1 MSDLGPDD
9 VAPNAPNAPHAPH
22 APSATPV
29 AEKPWYR
36 RLGPGLLAGASDADP
51 SNVAVYA
58 QAGSQFGFNMLWM
71 IVVTLPMMV
80 AVQLASAFVGRSNR
94 QGLVAGIREHF
105 SDRLAKALIV
115 MVALVNVVN
124 VGADLAAMG
133 DATALV
139 VGGRSYWYA
148 PVYGIVSLA
157 LQMTLSYERYSRWLK
172 WMTLGLIA
180 YVVELGFVHVDWGN
194 LLHALVLPQIAF
206 THAYATTAVAVLG
219 TTLSPYLFVWQA
231 ALEVEETAAEARN
244 GDTACSP
251 GTRRAA
257 ERRITFDTWTG
268 MIVTNAVS
276 FCIMVIGAAVFF
288 TRGRH
293 DIGSTAQAAEALR
306 PLAGEAAF
314 LVFAFG
320 IVGCGLLS
328 IPAFAGSAAYGCA
341 EAWRFREGLNEP
353 VRRAPAF
360 YAVLALC
367 VIAGI
372 GFCFSPIDPIKAL
385 YWSAVL
391 NGVAAVPM
399 LVLVMLLAKKRA
411 ASGQPGSGIVART
424 LGWLAVALMVVAVVT
439 MFVDVLS

>member
-1 MSDLGPDD
+1 MSGFDEDAPPAAEAPPD
-9 VAPNAPNAPHAPH
+9 AA
-22 APSATPV
+22 
-29 AEKPWYR
+29 KPWYR

-80 AVQLASAFVGRSNR
+80 AVQLAAAFIGRRNR
-94 QGLVAGIREHF
+94 EGLVAGIRQHYSE
-105 SDRLAKALIV
+105 RVAKTLIV
-115 MVALVNVVN
+115 MVVIVNVVN

-148 PVYGIVSLA
+148 PLYGIASLA
-157 LQMTLSYERYSRWLK
+157 LQVMLSYERYARWLK

-180 YVVELGFVHVDWGN
+180 YVLELGFVHVDWGD
-194 LLHALVLPQIAF
+194 LLHAIVLPHIAF
-206 THAYATTAVAVLG
+206 THDYATTAVAVLG

-231 ALEVEETAAEARN
+231 ALEVEETTAEQQNGERN
-244 GDTACSP
+244 S
-251 GTRRAA
+251 RR
-257 ERRITFDTWTG
+257 ETEQRITFDTWTG

-288 TRGRH
+288 SHGRH

-306 PLAGEAAF
+306 PIAGEAAF

-320 IVGCGLLS
+320 IVGCGLLA

-360 YAVLALC
+360 YTVLALC
-367 VIAGI
+367 VIVGI
-372 GFCFSPIDPIKAL
+372 AICFSPIDPIRAL

-399 LVLVMLLAKKRA
+399 LVLVMLLSQQRDA
-411 ASGQPGSGIVART
+411 AGQPGSGPVSKVF
-424 LGWLAVALMVVAVVT
+424 GWLAVALMAVSVAT
-439 MFVDVLS
+439 MIVDVLT

>member
-1 MSDLGPDD
+1 MSGLDEDARAAAD
-9 VAPNAPNAPHAPH
+9 
-22 APSATPV
+22 TPPP
-29 AEKPWYR
+29 AAKPWYR

-80 AVQLASAFVGRSNR
+80 VVQLASAFIGRRNR
-94 QGLVAGIREHF
+94 QGLIAGIREQF
-105 SDRLAKALIV
+105 SDRVAKALIV
-115 MVALVNVVN
+115 MVVIVNVVN

-139 VGGRSYWYA
+139 AGGRSYWYA
-148 PVYGIVSLA
+148 PVYGLASLG
-157 LQMTLSYERYSRWLK
+157 LQVLMSYERYARWLK
-172 WMTLGLIA
+172 WMTLGLLA
-180 YVVELGFVHVDWGN
+180 YVIELGFVHVDWGN
-194 LLHALVLPQIAF
+194 LLHAIVLPHISF
-206 THAYATTAVAVLG
+206 THDYATTAVAVLG

-231 ALEVEETAAEARN
+231 ALEVEETQAERRN
-244 GDTACSP
+244 GDTSCAP
-251 GTRRAA
+251 ATRR
-257 ERRITFDTWTG
+257 ETEQRITVDTWTG

-276 FCIMVIGAAVFF
+276 FCIMVVGAAVFF
-288 TRGRH
+288 AHGRH

-306 PLAGEAAF
+306 PIAGEAAF

-320 IVGCGLLS
+320 IVGCGLLA

-360 YAVLALC
+360 YTVLALC
-367 VIAGI
+367 VIVGI
-372 GFCFSPIDPIKAL
+372 AICFSPIDPIRAL

-399 LVLVMLLAKKRA
+399 LVLVMLLSQKRDA
-411 ASGQPGSGIVART
+411 AGQPGSGP
-424 LGWLAVALMVVAVVT
+424 LSKLFGWLAVVLMAASVVT
-439 MFVDVLS
+439 MIVDLLT

>member
-1 MSDLGPDD
+1 MSGPDED
-9 VAPNAPNAPHAPH
+9 VRPAADAPPAA
-22 APSATPV
+22 
-29 AEKPWYR
+29 KPWYR

-80 AVQLASAFVGRSNR
+80 AVQLAAAFIGRRNR
-94 QGLVAGIREHF
+94 EGLVAGIRAHF
-105 SDRLAKALIV
+105 SDRIAKTLIV
-115 MVALVNVVN
+115 MVVIVNVVN

-139 VGGRSYWYA
+139 AGGRSYWYA
-148 PVYGIVSLA
+148 PVYGLASLG
-157 LQMTLSYERYSRWLK
+157 LQVLLSYERYARWLK
-172 WMTLGLIA
+172 WMTLGLLA
-180 YVVELGFVHVDWGN
+180 YVIELGFVHVDWGN
-194 LLHALVLPQIAF
+194 LLRAIALPQISF
-206 THAYATTAVAVLG
+206 THDYATTAVAVLG

-231 ALEVEETAAEARN
+231 ALEVEETQAERRN
-244 GDTACSP
+244 GDQSCAP
-251 GTRRAA
+251 AARRET

-288 TRGRH
+288 ARGRH

-306 PLAGEAAF
+306 PIAGEAAF

-320 IVGCGLLS
+320 IVGCGLLA

-360 YAVLALC
+360 YTVLALC
-367 VIAGI
+367 VIVGI
-372 GFCFSPIDPIKAL
+372 AICFSPIDPIRAL

-391 NGVAAVPM
+391 NGIAAVPM
-399 LVLVMLLAKKRA
+399 LVFVMLLARRRDA
-411 ASGQPGSGIVART
+411 AGQPGSGPVSK
-424 LGWLAVALMVVAVVT
+424 LFGWLAVALMAASVAT
-439 MFVDVLS
+439 MIVDLLS

>member
-1 MSDLGPDD
+1 MSRLGEDARAAAG
-9 VAPNAPNAPHAPH
+9 APPPAA
-22 APSATPV
+22 
-29 AEKPWYR
+29 KPWYR

-80 AVQLASAFVGRSNR
+80 AVQLAAAFIGRRNR
-94 QGLVAGIREHF
+94 EGLVAGIREHF
-105 SDRLAKALIV
+105 SDRVAKTLIV
-115 MVALVNVVN
+115 MVVIVNVVN

-148 PVYGIVSLA
+148 PVYGIASLA
-157 LQMTLSYERYSRWLK
+157 LQVMLSYERYARWLK

-180 YVVELGFVHVDWGN
+180 YVLELGFVHVDWGN
-194 LLHALVLPQIAF
+194 VLHAIVLPQIAF

-231 ALEVEETAAEARN
+231 ALEVEQTTAEQQDGER
-244 GDTACSP
+244 D
-251 GTRRAA
+251 TRR
-257 ERRITFDTWTG
+257 ETEQRVTVDTWTG
-268 MIVTNAVS
+268 MVVTNAVS

-288 TRGRH
+288 AHGRH

-306 PLAGEAAF
+306 PIAGEAAF

-320 IVGCGLLS
+320 IVGCGLLA

-360 YAVLALC
+360 YTVLALC
-367 VIAGI
+367 VIVGI
-372 GFCFSPIDPIKAL
+372 AICFSPIDPIRAL

-399 LVLVMLLAKKRA
+399 LVLVMLLSGKRDA
-411 ASGQPGSGIVART
+411 AGQPGSGPVSK
-424 LGWLAVALMVVAVVT
+424 LFGWLAVVLMAASVVT
-439 MFVDVLS
+439 MIVDALT

>member
-1 MSDLGPDD
+1 MSDLRGDDARHGP
-9 VAPNAPNAPHAPH
+9 APAPPAA
-22 APSATPV
+22 
-29 AEKPWYR
+29 KPWYR

-58 QAGSQFGFNMLWM
+58 QAGSQFSFNMLWL
-71 IVVTLPMMV
+71 IVITLPMMV
-80 AVQLASAFVGRSNR
+80 AVQLASAFVGRTDR
-94 QGLVAGIREHF
+94 EGLVAGIREHF
-105 SDRLAKALIV
+105 SGRLAQCLIV
-115 MVALVNVVN
+115 LVAIVNVVN

-139 VGGRSYWYA
+139 AGGRSYWYA
-148 PVYGIVSLA
+148 PVYGIASLA
-157 LQMTLSYERYSRWLK
+157 LQVLLSYERYARWLK

-180 YVVELGFVHVDWGN
+180 YVLELGFVHVDWGH
-194 LLHALVLPQIAF
+194 LLHAIVLPRIAF
-206 THAYATTAVAVLG
+206 THEYATTAVAVLG

-231 ALEVEETAAEARN
+231 ALEVEETAAERRN
-244 GDTACSP
+244 GDDAGAP
-251 GTRRAA
+251 GARRDT
-257 ERRITFDTWTG
+257 ERRITFDTWIG

-288 TRGRH
+288 AHGKH

-306 PLAGEAAF
+306 PIAGEAAF

-320 IVGCGLLS
+320 IVGCGLLA

-367 VIAGI
+367 VVVGIAI
-372 GFCFSPIDPIKAL
+372 CFSPIDPIKAL

-391 NGVAAVPM
+391 NGIAAVPM
-399 LVLVMLLAKKRA
+399 LVLVMLLTQRREA
-411 ASGQPGSGIVART
+411 AGQPGSGLAAK
-424 LGWLAVALMVVAVVT
+424 LFGWLAVVLMAASVVT
-439 MFVDVLS
+439 MAVDMLA

>member
-1 MSDLGPDD
+1 
-9 VAPNAPNAPHAPH
+9 
-22 APSATPV
+22 
-29 AEKPWYR
+29 
-36 RLGPGLLAGASDADP
+36 
-51 SNVAVYA
+51 
-58 QAGSQFGFNMLWM
+58 MLWM

-80 AVQLASAFVGRSNR
+80 AVQLASAFIGRRNR
-94 QGLVAGIREHF
+94 EGLVAGIRQHYSE
-105 SDRLAKALIV
+105 RVAKMLIG
-115 MVALVNVVN
+115 MVVIVNVVN

-148 PVYGIVSLA
+148 PLYGIASLA
-157 LQMTLSYERYSRWLK
+157 LQVMLSYERYARWLK

-180 YVVELGFVHVDWGN
+180 YVLELGFVHVDWGN
-194 LLHALVLPQIAF
+194 LLHAIVLPHIAF
-206 THAYATTAVAVLG
+206 THDYATTAVAVLG

-231 ALEVEETAAEARN
+231 ALEVEETTAEQQNGERN
-244 GDTACSP
+244 
-251 GTRRAA
+251 TRS
-257 ERRITFDTWTG
+257 ETEQRITFDTWTG

-288 TRGRH
+288 AHGRH

-306 PLAGEAAF
+306 PIAGEAAF

-320 IVGCGLLS
+320 IVGCGLLA

-360 YAVLALC
+360 YTVLALC
-367 VIAGI
+367 VIVGI
-372 GFCFSPIDPIKAL
+372 AICFSPIDPIRAL

-399 LVLVMLLAKKRA
+399 LVLVMLLSQQRDA
-411 ASGQPGSGIVART
+411 AGQPGSGPVSKMF
-424 LGWLAVALMVVAVVT
+424 GWLAVALMAVSVVT
-439 MFVDVLS
+439 MIVDVLT

>member
-1 MSDLGPDD
+1 MSGFDEDAQPA
-9 VAPNAPNAPHAPH
+9 VEAPPAAA
-22 APSATPV
+22 
-29 AEKPWYR
+29 KPWYR

-80 AVQLASAFVGRSNR
+80 AVQLASAFIGRRNR
-94 QGLVAGIREHF
+94 EGLVAGIRQHYSE
-105 SDRLAKALIV
+105 RVAKTLIG
-115 MVALVNVVN
+115 MVVIVNVVN

-148 PVYGIVSLA
+148 PLYGIASLA
-157 LQMTLSYERYSRWLK
+157 LQVMLSYERYARWLK

-180 YVVELGFVHVDWGN
+180 YVLELGFVHVDWGD
-194 LLHALVLPQIAF
+194 LLHAIVLPHIAF
-206 THAYATTAVAVLG
+206 THDYATTAVAVLG

-231 ALEVEETAAEARN
+231 ALEVEETTAEQQNGERN
-244 GDTACSP
+244 S
-251 GTRRAA
+251 RR
-257 ERRITFDTWTG
+257 ETEQRITFDTWTG

-288 TRGRH
+288 ARGRH

-306 PLAGEAAF
+306 PIAGEAAF
-314 LVFAFG
+314 VVFAFG
-320 IVGCGLLS
+320 IVGCGLLA

-360 YAVLALC
+360 YTVLALC
-367 VIAGI
+367 VIVGI
-372 GFCFSPIDPIKAL
+372 AICFSPIDSIRAL

-399 LVLVMLLAKKRA
+399 LVLVMLLSQKRDA
-411 ASGQPGSGIVART
+411 AGQPGSGPVSKVF
-424 LGWLAVALMVVAVVT
+424 GWLAVALMAVSVAT
-439 MFVDVLS
+439 MIVDVLT

>member
-1 MSDLGPDD
+1 MSGLDEDAQPAAE
-9 VAPNAPNAPHAPH
+9 APPAAA
-22 APSATPV
+22 
-29 AEKPWYR
+29 KPWYR

-80 AVQLASAFVGRSNR
+80 AVQLASAFIGRRNR
-94 QGLVAGIREHF
+94 EGLVAGIRQHYSE
-105 SDRLAKALIV
+105 RVAKLLIG
-115 MVALVNVVN
+115 MVVIVNVVN

-148 PVYGIVSLA
+148 PLYGIASLA
-157 LQMTLSYERYSRWLK
+157 LQVMLSYERYARWLK

-180 YVVELGFVHVDWGN
+180 YVLELGFVHVDWGN
-194 LLHALVLPQIAF
+194 LLHAIVLPHIAF
-206 THAYATTAVAVLG
+206 THDYATTAVAVLG

-231 ALEVEETAAEARN
+231 ALEVEETTAEQQNGERN
-244 GDTACSP
+244 
-251 GTRRAA
+251 TRS
-257 ERRITFDTWTG
+257 ETEQRITFDTWTG

-276 FCIMVIGAAVFF
+276 FCITVIGAAVFF
-288 TRGRH
+288 AHGRH

-306 PLAGEAAF
+306 PIAGEAAF

-320 IVGCGLLS
+320 IVGCGLLA

-360 YAVLALC
+360 YTVLALC
-367 VIAGI
+367 VIVGI
-372 GFCFSPIDPIKAL
+372 AICFSPIDPIRAL

-399 LVLVMLLAKKRA
+399 LVLVMLLSQQRDA
-411 ASGQPGSGIVART
+411 AGQPGSGPVSKMF
-424 LGWLAVALMVVAVVT
+424 GWLAVALMAVSVVT
-439 MFVDVLS
+439 MIVDVLT

>member
-1 MSDLGPDD
+1 MSGLDEDAQPAAE
-9 VAPNAPNAPHAPH
+9 APPAAA
-22 APSATPV
+22 
-29 AEKPWYR
+29 KPWYR

-80 AVQLASAFVGRSNR
+80 AVQLASAFIGRRNR
-94 QGLVAGIREHF
+94 EGLVAGIRQHYSE
-105 SDRLAKALIV
+105 RVAKTLIA
-115 MVALVNVVN
+115 MVVIVNVVN

-148 PVYGIVSLA
+148 PLYGIASLA
-157 LQMTLSYERYSRWLK
+157 LQVMLSYERYARWLK

-180 YVVELGFVHVDWGN
+180 YVLELGFVHVDWGD
-194 LLHALVLPQIAF
+194 LLHAIVLPHIAF
-206 THAYATTAVAVLG
+206 THDYATTAVAVLG

-231 ALEVEETAAEARN
+231 ALEVEETTAEQQNGERN
-244 GDTACSP
+244 S
-251 GTRRAA
+251 RR
-257 ERRITFDTWTG
+257 ETEQRITFDTWTG

-288 TRGRH
+288 ARGRH

-306 PLAGEAAF
+306 PIAGEAAF
-314 LVFAFG
+314 VVFAFG
-320 IVGCGLLS
+320 IVGCGLLA

-360 YAVLALC
+360 YTVLALC
-367 VIAGI
+367 VIVGI
-372 GFCFSPIDPIKAL
+372 AICFSPIDPIRAL

-399 LVLVMLLAKKRA
+399 LVLVMLLSQKRDA
-411 ASGQPGSGIVART
+411 AGQPGSGPVSKVF
-424 LGWLAVALMVVAVVT
+424 GWLAVALMAVSVVT
-439 MFVDVLS
+439 MIVDVLT

>member
-1 MSDLGPDD
+1 MSGLGDG
-9 VAPNAPNAPHAPH
+9 ARAAAE
-22 APSATPV
+22 TPPP
-29 AEKPWYR
+29 AAKPWYR

-80 AVQLASAFVGRSNR
+80 AVQLAAAFIGRRNR
-94 QGLVAGIREHF
+94 EGLVAGIRERF
-105 SDRLAKALIV
+105 SDRVAKTLIV
-115 MVALVNVVN
+115 MVVIVNVVN

-148 PVYGIVSLA
+148 PLYGIASLA
-157 LQMTLSYERYSRWLK
+157 LQVMLSYERYARWLK

-180 YVVELGFVHVDWGN
+180 YVLELGFVHVDWGGV
-194 LLHALVLPQIAF
+194 LHAIVLPQIAF

-231 ALEVEETAAEARN
+231 ALEVEQTTAEQRD
-244 GDTACSP
+244 GERD
-251 GTRRAA
+251 TRR
-257 ERRITFDTWTG
+257 ETEQRVTVDTWTG

-288 TRGRH
+288 ARGRH

-306 PLAGEAAF
+306 PIAGEAAF

-320 IVGCGLLS
+320 IVGCGLLA

-360 YAVLALC
+360 YTVLALC
-367 VIAGI
+367 VIVGI
-372 GFCFSPIDPIKAL
+372 AICFSPIDPIRAL

-399 LVLVMLLAKKRA
+399 LVLVMLLAGKRDA
-411 ASGQPGSGIVART
+411 AGQPGSGPVSK
-424 LGWLAVALMVVAVVT
+424 LFGWVAVALMAASVVT
-439 MFVDVLS
+439 MLVDMLT

>member
-1 MSDLGPDD
+1 MSGLDEDAQPAAEAPPA
-9 VAPNAPNAPHAPH
+9 VA
-22 APSATPV
+22 
-29 AEKPWYR
+29 KPWYR

-80 AVQLASAFVGRSNR
+80 AVQLASAFIGRRNR
-94 QGLVAGIREHF
+94 EGLVAGIRQHYSE
-105 SDRLAKALIV
+105 RVAKTLIV
-115 MVALVNVVN
+115 MVVIVNVVN

-148 PVYGIVSLA
+148 PLYGIASLA
-157 LQMTLSYERYSRWLK
+157 LQVMLSYERYARWLK

-180 YVVELGFVHVDWGN
+180 YVLELGFVHVDWGD
-194 LLHALVLPQIAF
+194 LLHAIVLPHIAF
-206 THAYATTAVAVLG
+206 THDYATTAVAVLG
-219 TTLSPYLFVWQA
+219 TTLSPYVFVWQA
-231 ALEVEETAAEARN
+231 ALEVEETTAEQQNGERN
-244 GDTACSP
+244 S
-251 GTRRAA
+251 RR
-257 ERRITFDTWTG
+257 ETEQRITFDTWTG

-288 TRGRH
+288 AHGRH
-293 DIGSTAQAAEALR
+293 DIGSTAQAADALR
-306 PLAGEAAF
+306 PIAGEAAF
-314 LVFAFG
+314 VVFAFG
-320 IVGCGLLS
+320 IVGCGLLA

-360 YAVLALC
+360 YTVLALC
-367 VIAGI
+367 VIVGI
-372 GFCFSPIDPIKAL
+372 AICFSPIDPIRAL

-399 LVLVMLLAKKRA
+399 LVLVMLLSQKRDA
-411 ASGQPGSGIVART
+411 AGQPSSGPVSKVF
-424 LGWLAVALMVVAVVT
+424 GWLAVALMAVSVAT
-439 MFVDVLS
+439 MIVDVLT

>member
-1 MSDLGPDD
+1 MSGLDEGAQPAAE
-9 VAPNAPNAPHAPH
+9 APPAAA
-22 APSATPV
+22 
-29 AEKPWYR
+29 KPWYR

-80 AVQLASAFVGRSNR
+80 AVQLASAFIGRRNR
-94 QGLVAGIREHF
+94 EGLVAGIRQHYSEHV
-105 SDRLAKALIV
+105 AKMLIG
-115 MVALVNVVN
+115 MVVIVNVVN

-148 PVYGIVSLA
+148 PLYGIASLA
-157 LQMTLSYERYSRWLK
+157 LQVMLSYERYARWLK

-180 YVVELGFVHVDWGN
+180 YVLELGFVHVDWGD
-194 LLHALVLPQIAF
+194 LLHAIVLPHITF
-206 THAYATTAVAVLG
+206 THDYATTAVAVLG

-231 ALEVEETAAEARN
+231 ALEVEETTAEQQNGERN
-244 GDTACSP
+244 S
-251 GTRRAA
+251 RR
-257 ERRITFDTWTG
+257 ETEQRITFDTWTG

-288 TRGRH
+288 AHGRH

-306 PLAGEAAF
+306 PIAGEAAF
-314 LVFAFG
+314 VVFAFG
-320 IVGCGLLS
+320 IVGCGLLA

-360 YAVLALC
+360 YTVLALC
-367 VIAGI
+367 VIVGI
-372 GFCFSPIDPIKAL
+372 AICFSPIDPIRAL

-399 LVLVMLLAKKRA
+399 LVLVMLLSQKRDA
-411 ASGQPGSGIVART
+411 AGQPGSGPVSKVF
-424 LGWLAVALMVVAVVT
+424 GWLAVALMAVSVVT
-439 MFVDVLS
+439 MIVDVLT

>member
-1 MSDLGPDD
+1 MSGLDEDAQP
-9 VAPNAPNAPHAPH
+9 AAA
-22 APSATPV
+22 
-29 AEKPWYR
+29 KPWYR

-80 AVQLASAFVGRSNR
+80 AVQLASAFIGRRNR
-94 QGLVAGIREHF
+94 EGLVAGIRQHYSE
-105 SDRLAKALIV
+105 RVAKTLIV
-115 MVALVNVVN
+115 MVVIVNVVN

-148 PVYGIVSLA
+148 PLYGIASLA
-157 LQMTLSYERYSRWLK
+157 LQVMLSYERYARWLK

-180 YVVELGFVHVDWGN
+180 YVLELGFVHVDWGD
-194 LLHALVLPQIAF
+194 LLHAIVLPHIAF
-206 THAYATTAVAVLG
+206 THDYATTAVAVLG

-231 ALEVEETAAEARN
+231 ALEVEETTAEQQNGERN
-244 GDTACSP
+244 S
-251 GTRRAA
+251 RR
-257 ERRITFDTWTG
+257 ETEQRITFDTWTG

-288 TRGRH
+288 ARGRH

-306 PLAGEAAF
+306 PIAGEAAF
-314 LVFAFG
+314 VVFAFG
-320 IVGCGLLS
+320 IVGCGLLA

-360 YAVLALC
+360 YTVLALC
-367 VIAGI
+367 VIVGI
-372 GFCFSPIDPIKAL
+372 AICFSPIAPIRAL

-399 LVLVMLLAKKRA
+399 LVLVMLLSQQRDA
-411 ASGQPGSGIVART
+411 AGQPGSGPVSKVF
-424 LGWLAVALMVVAVVT
+424 GWLAVALMAVSVVT
-439 MFVDVLS
+439 MIVDVLT

>member
-1 MSDLGPDD
+1 MSGLDEDARPATD
-9 VAPNAPNAPHAPH
+9 APPAAA
-22 APSATPV
+22 
-29 AEKPWYR
+29 KPWYR

-80 AVQLASAFVGRSNR
+80 AVQLASAFIGRRNR
-94 QGLVAGIREHF
+94 EGLVAGIREHY
-105 SDRLAKALIV
+105 SERVAKTLIA
-115 MVALVNVVN
+115 MVVIVNVVN

-148 PVYGIVSLA
+148 PLYGIASLA
-157 LQMTLSYERYSRWLK
+157 LQVMLSYERYARWLK

-180 YVVELGFVHVDWGN
+180 YVLELGFVHVDWGD
-194 LLHALVLPQIAF
+194 LLHAIVLPHIAF
-206 THAYATTAVAVLG
+206 THDYATTAVAVLG

-231 ALEVEETAAEARN
+231 ALEVEETTAEQQNGERN
-244 GDTACSP
+244 S
-251 GTRRAA
+251 RR
-257 ERRITFDTWTG
+257 ETEQRITFDTWTG

-288 TRGRH
+288 AHGRH

-306 PLAGEAAF
+306 PIAGEAAF

-320 IVGCGLLS
+320 IVGCGLLA

-360 YAVLALC
+360 YTVLALC
-367 VIAGI
+367 VIVGI
-372 GFCFSPIDPIKAL
+372 AICFSPIDPIRAL

-399 LVLVMLLAKKRA
+399 LVLVMLLSQQRDA
-411 ASGQPGSGIVART
+411 AGQPGSGPVSKVF
-424 LGWLAVALMVVAVVT
+424 GWLAVALMAASVVT
-439 MFVDVLS
+439 MIVDVLT

>member
-1 MSDLGPDD
+1 MSGLDEDAQPAAE
-9 VAPNAPNAPHAPH
+9 APPAAA
-22 APSATPV
+22 
-29 AEKPWYR
+29 KPWYR

-80 AVQLASAFVGRSNR
+80 AVQLASAFIGRRNR
-94 QGLVAGIREHF
+94 EGLVAGIRQHYSE
-105 SDRLAKALIV
+105 RVAKMLIG
-115 MVALVNVVN
+115 MVVIVNVVN

-148 PVYGIVSLA
+148 PLYGIASLA
-157 LQMTLSYERYSRWLK
+157 LQVMLSYERYARWLK

-180 YVVELGFVHVDWGN
+180 YVLELGFVHVDWGN
-194 LLHALVLPQIAF
+194 LLHAIVLPHIAF
-206 THAYATTAVAVLG
+206 THDYATTAVAVLG

-231 ALEVEETAAEARN
+231 ALEVEETTAEQQNGERN
-244 GDTACSP
+244 
-251 GTRRAA
+251 TRS
-257 ERRITFDTWTG
+257 ETEQRITFDTWTG

-288 TRGRH
+288 AHGRH

-306 PLAGEAAF
+306 PIAGEAAF
-314 LVFAFG
+314 LLFAFG
-320 IVGCGLLS
+320 IVGCGLLA

-360 YAVLALC
+360 YTVLALC
-367 VIAGI
+367 VIVGI
-372 GFCFSPIDPIKAL
+372 AICFSPIDPIRAL

-399 LVLVMLLAKKRA
+399 LVLVMLLSQQRDA
-411 ASGQPGSGIVART
+411 AGQPGSGPVSKMF
-424 LGWLAVALMVVAVVT
+424 GWLAVALMAVSVVT
-439 MFVDVLS
+439 MIVDVLT

>member
-1 MSDLGPDD
+1 MSGLDEDAQPAAE
-9 VAPNAPNAPHAPH
+9 AP
-22 APSATPV
+22 PV
-29 AEKPWYR
+29 AAKPWYR

-80 AVQLASAFVGRSNR
+80 AVQLASAFIGRRNR
-94 QGLVAGIREHF
+94 EGLVAGIRQHYSE
-105 SDRLAKALIV
+105 RVAKTLIG
-115 MVALVNVVN
+115 MVVIVNVVN

-148 PVYGIVSLA
+148 PLYGIASLA
-157 LQMTLSYERYSRWLK
+157 LQVMLSYERYARWLK
-172 WMTLGLIA
+172 WMTLGLVA
-180 YVVELGFVHVDWGN
+180 YVLELGFVHVDWGD
-194 LLHALVLPQIAF
+194 LLHAIVLPHIAF
-206 THAYATTAVAVLG
+206 THDYATTAVAVLG

-231 ALEVEETAAEARN
+231 ALEVEETTAEQQNGERN
-244 GDTACSP
+244 S
-251 GTRRAA
+251 RR
-257 ERRITFDTWTG
+257 ETEQRITFDTWTG

-288 TRGRH
+288 ARGRH

-306 PLAGEAAF
+306 PIAGEAAF
-314 LVFAFG
+314 VVFAFG
-320 IVGCGLLS
+320 IVGCGLLA

-353 VRRAPAF
+353 VRRAPTF
-360 YAVLALC
+360 YTVLALC
-367 VIAGI
+367 VIVGI
-372 GFCFSPIDPIKAL
+372 AICFSPIDPIRAL

-399 LVLVMLLAKKRA
+399 LVLVMLLSQQRDAG
-411 ASGQPGSGIVART
+411 GQPGSGPVSKVF
-424 LGWLAVALMVVAVVT
+424 GWLAVALMAVSVVT
-439 MFVDVLS
+439 MIVDVLT

>member
-1 MSDLGPDD
+1 MSGLDEDAQPAAE
-9 VAPNAPNAPHAPH
+9 APPAAA
-22 APSATPV
+22 
-29 AEKPWYR
+29 KPWYR

-80 AVQLASAFVGRSNR
+80 AVQLASAFIGRRNR
-94 QGLVAGIREHF
+94 EGLVAGIRQHYSE
-105 SDRLAKALIV
+105 RVAKMLIG
-115 MVALVNVVN
+115 MVVIVNVVN

-148 PVYGIVSLA
+148 PLYGIASLA
-157 LQMTLSYERYSRWLK
+157 LQVMLSYERYARWLK

-180 YVVELGFVHVDWGN
+180 YVLELGFVHVDWGN
-194 LLHALVLPQIAF
+194 LLHAIVLPHIAF
-206 THAYATTAVAVLG
+206 THDYATTAVAVLG

-231 ALEVEETAAEARN
+231 ALEVEETTAEQQNGERN
-244 GDTACSP
+244 
-251 GTRRAA
+251 TRS
-257 ERRITFDTWTG
+257 ETEQRITFDTWTG

-288 TRGRH
+288 AHGRH

-306 PLAGEAAF
+306 PIAGEAAF

-320 IVGCGLLS
+320 IVGCGLLA

-360 YAVLALC
+360 YTVLALC
-367 VIAGI
+367 VIVGI
-372 GFCFSPIDPIKAL
+372 AICFSPIDPIRAL

-399 LVLVMLLAKKRA
+399 LVLVMLLSQQRDA
-411 ASGQPGSGIVART
+411 AGQPGSGPVSKMF
-424 LGWLAVALMVVAVVT
+424 GWLAVALMAVSVVT
-439 MFVDVLS
+439 MIVDVLT

>member
-1 MSDLGPDD
+1 MSGLDEDARP
-9 VAPNAPNAPHAPH
+9 
-22 APSATPV
+22 ATEASPP
-29 AEKPWYR
+29 AATPWYR

-80 AVQLASAFVGRSNR
+80 AVQLASAFIGRTNR
-94 QGLVAGIREHF
+94 EGLVAGIREMF
-105 SDRLAKALIV
+105 SERLAKRLIA
-115 MVALVNVVN
+115 MVVIVNVVN

-148 PVYGIVSLA
+148 PVYGLASLA
-157 LQMTLSYERYSRWLK
+157 LQVLMSYERYARWLK
-172 WMTLGLIA
+172 WMTLGLLA
-180 YVVELGFVHVDWGN
+180 YVIELGFVHVDWGN
-194 LLHALVLPQIAF
+194 LLHAIALPHISF
-206 THAYATTAVAVLG
+206 THDYATTAVAVLG

-231 ALEVEETAAEARN
+231 ALEVEETQAERRN
-244 GDTACSP
+244 GDTSCAP
-251 GTRRAA
+251 GARR
-257 ERRITFDTWTG
+257 ETEQRITFDTWTG
-268 MIVTNAVS
+268 MVVTNAVS

-288 TRGRH
+288 AHGRH

-306 PLAGEAAF
+306 PIAGEAAF

-320 IVGCGLLS
+320 IVGCGLLA

-353 VRRAPAF
+353 VQRAPAF
-360 YAVLALC
+360 YTVLALC
-367 VIAGI
+367 VIVGI
-372 GFCFSPIDPIKAL
+372 AICFSPIDPIRAL

-399 LVLVMLLAKKRA
+399 LVLVMLLARKRDA
-411 ASGQPGSGIVART
+411 AGRPGSGPVSR
-424 LGWLAVALMVVAVVT
+424 LFGWLAVALMAASVVT
-439 MFVDVLS
+439 MIVDMLT